1 MTFCICN
8 FPLWSYFW
16 NRFVKIYNYKRSL
29 CACNNSLIS
38 LAIITKLKVSLCSVF
53 SHLSIHSF
61 GLSCL
66 STGDRAESSEGEAH
80 EPEDGQQVGERRG
93 VYRRDAERGAGLL
106 HARRPL
112 QSPALTSV

>member
-1 MTFCICN
+1 MHLTAHRY
-8 FPLWSYFW
+8 LWP
-16 NRFVKIYNYKRSL
+16 V
-29 CACNNSLIS
+29 
-38 LAIITKLKVSLCSVF
+38 ITKLRVSLCSVF
-53 SHLSIHSF
+53 SHLSFHSF

-66 STGDRAESSEGEAH
+66 STGDRAEPSEGETH